1 MKTAL
6 TTILFA
12 ILPCVA
18 MAQNPNM
25 LNNVAGP
32 ATADR
37 AVSPGS
43 GIDVQASTDD
53 SNASIKISSKP
64 TGPQF
69 RTWQAVASAPLS
81 KGGSPTDIVTA
92 QGFPD
97 SFTLTAKLSN
107 YKLAALSPKA
117 ADTQT
122 AKDTIAAICADV
134 MLAAKAKNLADDTIK
149 KLTCATGEDFDLGE
163 VGTYAPQDQS
173 RAEALLFDPTKSDT
187 MWGATA
193 TAGYRSFDYLQT
205 TGDQVTVSR
214 TPLGASVFFGII
226 PPRTLTLF
234 TAGLEY
240 RRKYKEADS
249 GAVCPPSTT
258 QCKTGAV
265 GAPTRTNQKLA
276 YLETRRLMGSSAASL
291 KTGYDFASHH
301 WSADLPV
308 YLIATD
314 KGALAGGVR
323 ASWEQTKKWQFGV
336 FVSAF
341 SLFPF

>member
-1 MKTAL
+1 MTATLL
-6 TTILFA
+6 TICA
-12 ILPCVA
+12 CAA
-18 MAQNPNM
+18 MAQSPNM
-25 LNNVAGP
+25 LTSVVGP

-53 SNASIKISSKP
+53 STASIKLSSKP
-64 TGPQF
+64 TGPHF

-81 KGGSPTDIVTA
+81 EGGSPTDIVTA

-97 SFTLTAKLSN
+97 AFTLTAKLSN
-107 YKLAALSPKA
+107 YNLAALSSPP
-117 ADTQT
+117 TSQT

-134 MLAAKAKNLADDTIK
+134 MLAAKAKNLSDDDLK
-149 KLTCATGEDFDLGE
+149 KLTCSSGEDIDLGE
-163 VGTYAPQDQS
+163 VGKFVPQDQG
-173 RAEALLFDPTKSDT
+173 RAEALLFDVTKPDT

-193 TAGYRSFDYLQT
+193 TAGYRSFDYLQN
-205 TGDQVTVSR
+205 TGDAGKASR

-226 PPRTLTLF
+226 PPGTLTLF
-234 TAGLEY
+234 TAGAEY

-249 GAVCPPSTT
+249 GAICPPSAATST
-258 QCKTGAV
+258 QCKTGPV
-265 GAPTRTNQKLA
+265 GAPTRTDQKIA
-276 YLETRRLMGSSAASL
+276 YLETRRLMGTHAVSL
-291 KTGYDFASHH
+291 RTGFDFASHH

-314 KGALAGGVR
+314 NGALAGGVR
-323 ASWEQTKKWQFGV
+323 ASWEQTKKVQLGV